1 MQGYGRGARMKIER
15 DRIEWLSGLRAGETL
30 GSPVAMLIPNRDWA
44 NWEDVMAYEGSD
56 PPGELRRRRVTRPRP
71 GHADLAGVLKYD
83 RLDGRDILERA
94 SARETTAR
102 VAAGA
107 LAKRLLDEFG
117 VEIGSH
123 VVSLG
128 GVARSKPHAVRRCP
142 VPLNEASDRSEVRV
156 LDPALEAE
164 IIRRI
169 DAAKKAG
176 DTLGGEVEVVARGVV
191 VGLGSH
197 VSWDRKLDGRLA
209 GMLMSIPAVKGVEIG
224 MGFEAARR
232 PGSEV
237 HDPIEARGNGAAGRS
252 GAGRDPRGGFRRPTN
267 NAGGLEGG
275 ITTGEPVVVKVAMKP
290 IATLMSPLP
299 TVDLDLG
306 AAGQGGERA
315 VRCHGGAGDGGDRR
329 SAGGAGAGRRH
340 AGEVRRATPCPRCG
354 ATTAATWRRW
364 APAGLR
370 WRIRREQLMPRHIVL
385 VGLPGSGKSTVGGWW
400 PRHCPLLSSIST
412 GCWCGRWACRS
423 SQIFGMVGE
432 ARFREMERD
441 AVKAAQGGNPGVIV
455 PGRGWAAQPGQL
467 EAAMGPSLVVY
478 LKCLPGDRSQT
489 QPAGG
494 GPAVAGGGRPGPADA
509 GAARG
514 TGAVLPPG
522 APPGRRRAQYAGGG
536 CRRDHGPGPAARR
549 MVALGRRPCLGL
561 HSAGC
566 GFLATS
572 RL

>member
-1 MQGYGRGARMKIER
+1 MLRFTTAGESHGKALVTIVEGLPAGLPVTAEWVDRELARRMQGYGRGARMKIER

-44 NWEDVMAYEGSD
+44 NWEDVMAYESSD

-71 GHADLAGVLKYD
+71 GHADLAGILKYD

-123 VVSLG
+123 VISLG
-128 GVARSKPHAVRRCP
+128 GIRAGTGTGPRGAHLP
-142 VPLNEASDRSEVRV
+142 VPLNEMSDRSEIRV
-156 LDPALEAE
+156 LDASVEAE
-164 IIRRI
+164 IISCI

-237 HDPIEARGNGAAGRS
+237 HDPIEGGSRRS
-252 GAGRDPRGGFRRPTN
+252 ALHAPVGDIRGGFRRPTN

-290 IATLMSPLP
+290 ISTLMSPLP
-299 TVDLDLG
+299 TVDLTSG
-306 AAGQGGERA
+306 NPAKAVSERSDVTA
-315 VRCHGGAGDGGDRR
+315 VPAMGVIAEALVALILADAMLEKFGGDSLTEMRR
-329 SAGGAGAGRRH
+329 NYDGY
-340 AGEVRRATPCPRCG
+340 V
-354 ATTAATWRRW
+354 AALGSRW
-364 APAGLR
+364 ASAPDG
-370 WRIRREQLMPRHIVL
+370 P
-385 VGLPGSGKSTVGGWW
+385 
-400 PRHCPLLSSIST
+400 
-412 GCWCGRWACRS
+412 
-423 SQIFGMVGE
+423 
-432 ARFREMERD
+432 ER
-441 AVKAAQGGNPGVIV
+441 
-455 PGRGWAAQPGQL
+455 
-467 EAAMGPSLVVY
+467 
-478 LKCLPGDRSQT
+478 
-489 QPAGG
+489 
-494 GPAVAGGGRPGPADA
+494 
-509 GAARG
+509 
-514 TGAVLPPG
+514 
-522 APPGRRRAQYAGGG
+522 
-536 CRRDHGPGPAARR
+536 
-549 MVALGRRPCLGL
+549 
-561 HSAGC
+561 
-566 GFLATS
+566 
-572 RL
+572 